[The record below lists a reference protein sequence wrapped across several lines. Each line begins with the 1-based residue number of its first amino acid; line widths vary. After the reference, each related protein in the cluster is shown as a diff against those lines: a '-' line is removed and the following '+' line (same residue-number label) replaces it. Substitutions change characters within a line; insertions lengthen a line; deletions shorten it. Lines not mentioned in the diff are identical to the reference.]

1 MENKL
6 ADGILTVCKLLN
18 KHSVQYIIVGGAA
31 VALHGYFRQS
41 VNFGGTAIEI
51 PDLDF
56 WYNPTYENYF
66 KLLNALEELGQ
77 DVREFKEEQAPNS
90 KKSFFRYQ
98 FENFAA
104 DFLPGLKAPLI
115 FRSCFDNR
123 DVVTL
128 EGVNISF
135 INYSDLITDKQANS
149 RPKDI
154 VDIEQLE
161 LKKRKND

>member
-66 KLLNALEELGQ
+66 KLLNALEM
-77 DVREFKEEQAPNS
+77 VCPPQARWTERVSP
-90 KKSFFRYQ
+90 
-98 FENFAA
+98 
-104 DFLPGLKAPLI
+104 
-115 FRSCFDNR
+115 
-123 DVVTL
+123 
-128 EGVNISF
+128 
-135 INYSDLITDKQANS
+135 
-149 RPKDI
+149 
-154 VDIEQLE
+154 
-161 LKKRKND
+161 